1 MSLFTVKLL
10 VILFLIM
17 IVSYYIIGVINI
29 AKRDDD
35 DLPW

>member
-1 MSLFTVKLL
+1 MSLFTLKLL

>member
-1 MSLFTVKLL
+1 MSLFTLKLL

-17 IVSYYIIGVINI
+17 IVSYYVIGVINI